1 MDRVWK
7 VLLVVA
13 MVLLVASAAS
23 GVSFWYQLNDA
34 QKQLANTEARL
45 ADAVVEL
52 GAARQQLAVTRTL
65 LDTTETQLAGTEAQL
80 ATTRA
85 QLDATGKQLTT
96 TTAKLGTANNEL
108 ALTIGRLDTAE
119 NESVQI
125 LSQYAGLGNQII
137 VRLGLT
143 PEDRQS
149 FITPGNSSVSAKV
162 QEVTGGYSEEVS
174 EYWADCERLY
184 RWVVDNISYSHDSYV
199 PVLPQN
205 ISGELTW
212 RQSFWRMPEETLV
225 DETGDCEDMAV
236 LLASML
242 LSYNQPDYRVWVL
255 TIRSSDPEV
264 PGHAAVAFPV
274 AGGKLTV
281 LDPAGNY
288 YTGLPYRS
296 LRSESASA
304 AISRWLS
311 HWEDDLPGAQVVGA
325 FSATDHQ
332 EFASTAEFLAWLRE

>member
-1 MDRVWK
+1 MRDVWK

-13 MVLLVASAAS
+13 TILLAACAAC
-23 GVSFWYQLNDA
+23 GVSLWYQLNDT
-34 QKQLANTEARL
+34 QRQLANTEVRL

-52 GAARQQLAVTRTL
+52 GAVKQQLAVTKTL
-65 LDTTETQLAGTEAQL
+65 LDTAETQLADTEAQL
-80 ATTRA
+80 GTTKA

-96 TTAKLGTANNEL
+96 TTAKLNTTNNEL

-119 NESVQI
+119 NESTQI
-125 LSQYAGLGNQII
+125 LSQYAALGNQII

-149 FITPGNSSVSAKV
+149 FITPDNPAVSATV
-162 QEVTGGYSEEVS
+162 QEIAGAYSEDAD
-174 EYWADCERLY
+174 EYWRDCERLY
-184 RWVVDNISYSHDSYV
+184 RWVVDNISYSHDSYT
-199 PVLPQN
+199 PVLPGN

-212 RQSFWRMPEETLV
+212 RQSFWRMPEETLE

-242 LSYNQPDYRVWVL
+242 RNYNEGNYRVWVL

-264 PGHAAVAFPV
+264 PGHVAVAFPV

-288 YTGLPYRS
+288 YTGHPYRS
-296 LRSESASA
+296 LRSESASVA
-304 AISRWLS
+304 VSRWIS
-311 HWEDDLPGAQVVGA
+311 HWEDDLPGAQIVGA
-325 FSATDHQ
+325 FSETDHQ
-332 EFASTAEFLAWLRE
+332 EFSSTAGFLAWLAE